1 MAYAS
6 VTETR
11 GFPYTYRRASLLTEI
26 FEDNM
31 KLSQAIDPFMYVHDL
46 YDIFLSEQY
55 DLYDGGERGIKVATD
70 AIKGLKETREEYSD
84 DDEIYELANMLI
96 DEYTEYIDC
105 FVMKGGNDN
114 A

>member
-26 FEDNM
+26 FEDNIR
-31 KLSQAIDPFMYVHDL
+31 LSQAIDPFAYIHDL

-55 DLYDGGERGIKVATD
+55 DLYDGGERGLKVATD
-70 AIKGLKETREEYSD
+70 AIEGMKDARDEYPD
-84 DDEIYELANMLI
+84 DDEIQELTETLI
-96 DEYTEYIDC
+96 DEYTEYIEG
-105 FVMKGGNDN
+105 FVEKGE
-114 A
+114 